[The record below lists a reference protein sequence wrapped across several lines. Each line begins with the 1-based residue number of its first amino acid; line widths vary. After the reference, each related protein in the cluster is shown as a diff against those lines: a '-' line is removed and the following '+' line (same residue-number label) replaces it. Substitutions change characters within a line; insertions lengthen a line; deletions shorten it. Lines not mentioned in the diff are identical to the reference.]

1 MSSLKEKQIDRMLDK
16 IIGNGDDALRIV
28 TKLAMTNTEITPE
41 VLATI
46 EYLKKQN
53 EEEAKAL
60 EEELSMTLDAS
71 GNLVPVIGNSSYSA
85 TPTPYEPI
93 LTQERA
99 GEIDRRDTPL
109 NVVCPITYT
118 VVENVIHDLNG
129 VIDIGGNLP
138 HRLPIGKT

>member
-46 EYLKKQN
+46 QYLKKQN

-71 GNLVPVIGNSSYSA
+71 GNLVPVIGNSSF
-85 TPTPYEPI
+85 PYEPI

-99 GEIDRRDTPL
+99 GE

-118 VVENVIHDLNG
+118 IDNGVIHDLNG

>member
-16 IIGNGDDALRIV
+16 IIGNGDDALRMV
-28 TKLAMTNTEITPE
+28 TRLAMTNTEITPE

-71 GNLVPVIGNSSYSA
+71 GNLVPVIGNSSF
-85 TPTPYEPI
+85 PYEPI

-99 GEIDRRDTPL
+99 FTEVIE

-118 VVENVIHDLNG
+118 VVDNVIHDLNG

-138 HRLPIGKT
+138 HRLPLGKT

>member
-71 GNLVPVIGNSSYSA
+71 GNLVPV
-85 TPTPYEPI
+85 TK
-93 LTQERA
+93 
-99 GEIDRRDTPL
+99 
-109 NVVCPITYT
+109 ITYT